1 MASAVQLGQ
10 KRPSEPRLPV
20 CGSDINVGGIVW
32 IRQKTEI
39 DPRFINGLSLETHS
53 FNHPA
58 VVINK
63 DKQGDSESLVTIAPM
78 TSFGSRELTSSHP
91 DNRSFWERYLPV
103 APSPPHPIS
112 GTQLVLRNGGVLE
125 KPSYIQITCYDVA
138 REVLAHYT
146 RGRNCPKHRK
156 GLRLTQGSL
165 KQLISQMPDPVSW
178 TPAEATIGP
187 RGTTLSN
194 EAIWDVKL
202 TLGAQALDD
211 GTFERL
217 LRLCRVCSIEVTVA
231 PAQTSTIP
239 SNSLIQSSG
248 TQCRNPEISPAIA
261 SSGARRAPTRIAY
274 DNRDHSQEAGSA
286 QQVYMQLHSSI
297 KTLSKLYLMSCDFL
311 QAHLKSVVC
320 FGRPRKDPRFLAVTL
335 ATRMLWSLHRENF
348 PWYVDDDAALG
359 VPEMTKKMEHKGIN
373 NRILKKLEWV
383 QQHGSRDNPRNYE
396 LTLRSREELLA
407 FLTELL
413 SLMDS
418 PAAFIGRIFRS
429 DDTV

>member
-1 MASAVQLGQ
+1 MRRRLRFRGREARTRSRRGVRRRRRLQQRDAGQ
-10 KRPSEPRLPV
+10 
-20 CGSDINVGGIVW
+20 
-32 IRQKTEI
+32 
-39 DPRFINGLSLETHS
+39 
-53 FNHPA
+53 
-58 VVINK
+58 
-63 DKQGDSESLVTIAPM
+63 
-78 TSFGSRELTSSHP
+78 
-91 DNRSFWERYLPV
+91 RYLPV

-125 KPSYIQITCYDVA
+125 KPSYIQITCYNVA

-239 SNSLIQSSG
+239 SNSLIQTSG
-248 TQCRNPEISPAIA
+248 TQCNNIVHPATEAGEICPRRRGLNPEISPTIA

-297 KTLSKLYLMSCDFL
+297 KTL
-311 QAHLKSVVC
+311 
-320 FGRPRKDPRFLAVTL
+320 
-335 ATRMLWSLHRENF
+335 
-348 PWYVDDDAALG
+348 
-359 VPEMTKKMEHKGIN
+359 
-373 NRILKKLEWV
+373 
-383 QQHGSRDNPRNYE
+383 
-396 LTLRSREELLA
+396 
-407 FLTELL
+407 
-413 SLMDS
+413 
-418 PAAFIGRIFRS
+418 
-429 DDTV
+429 